1 MFPVLA
7 ADDARKDREG
17 IVQISGTMTGS
28 HPQKRGLETFFRDVH
43 HGLVETGKDWVEFAK
58 MPVFLSKCLPRRN

>member
-17 IVQISGTMTGS
+17 MISGTMTRS
-28 HPQKRGLETFFRDVH
+28 HPPKRGLETFFRDVH
-43 HGLVETGKDWVEFAK
+43 HGLVEAGKDWVEFAK
-58 MPVFLSKCLPRRN
+58 MPVFLSKCLPRQD